1 MQTSEVQ
8 HISRRLIR
16 YVGEHYA
23 NPDLSL
29 SFLAQEFCVSESF
42 VHKTLISETGT
53 NFSKLL
59 LDVRMKEAANLLL
72 TTDKSNTE
80 ISEACGYLAISS
92 FYRNFKKYYN
102 VTPSEFKEAT
112 TVTTAHFSDK

>member
-1 MQTSEVQ
+1 MQTTEVQ
-8 HISRRLIR
+8 HISRQLIR
-16 YVGEHYA
+16 YIKENYA

-42 VHKTLISETGT
+42 VHKTLINETGT
-53 NFSKLL
+53 GFSRLL

-102 VTPSEFKEAT
+102 ATPTEFKEAN
-112 TVTTAHFSDK
+112 VKSSDPHPE